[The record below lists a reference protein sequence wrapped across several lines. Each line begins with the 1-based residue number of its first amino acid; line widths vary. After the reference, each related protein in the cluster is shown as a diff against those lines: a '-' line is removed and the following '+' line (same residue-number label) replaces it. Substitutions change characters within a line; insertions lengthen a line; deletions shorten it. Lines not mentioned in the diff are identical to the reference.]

1 MRFVKT
7 IWHWCNSFE
16 NQWNWNVKTVKTI
29 SLYSTSFIMITR
41 ILNGN
46 VISEVIVL
54 KQFSLNSIKELIF
67 LLSFIFFL
75 YRPIL
80 GYFDFALKKYIPWV
94 LVRLKFYFISFYF
107 FYRFYIL
114 FSLIPDTAY
123 ILLDY
128 CGIMMFLF
136 RLFIHFFQL
145 WIIIV

>member
-16 NQWNWNVKTVKTI
+16 NQWIWNVKTVKTI
-29 SLYSTSFIMITR
+29 SLYSTSFILITR

-80 GYFDFALKKYIPWV
+80 GYFDFALKKIYSLGV
-94 LVRLKFYFISFYF
+94 SKVE
-107 FYRFYIL
+107 IL
-114 FSLIPDTAY
+114 FLFFFIVFIFCFPLFQ
-123 ILLDY
+123 ILPISY
-128 CGIMMFLF
+128 
-136 RLFIHFFQL
+136 
-145 WIIIV
+145 WIIAGLWCFSLGYLSFFFSFEL

>member
-80 GYFDFALKKYIPWV
+80 GYFDFALKKIYSLGVSKVEI
-94 LVRLKFYFISFYF
+94 LFYYYF
-107 FYRFYIL
+107 FLSFLYFVFPYSRYCLYLIGL
-114 FSLIPDTAY
+114 LRDYDVSL
-123 ILLDY
+123 
-128 CGIMMFLF
+128 
-136 RLFIHFFQL
+136 
-145 WIIIV
+145 